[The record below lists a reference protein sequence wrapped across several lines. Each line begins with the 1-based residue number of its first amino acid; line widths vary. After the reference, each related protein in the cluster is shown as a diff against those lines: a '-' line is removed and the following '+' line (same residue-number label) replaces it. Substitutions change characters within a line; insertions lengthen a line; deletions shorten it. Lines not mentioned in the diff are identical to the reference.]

1 MIEIKQVKTRREKSL
16 FAKFPLKLYKGCPYY
31 VPSILMDEKNNFN
44 PKKNPNLKD
53 CEYDGFLAYKDGK
66 LVGRIAALINWQD
79 IAIHKEKAIRF
90 SRFECIDDLEVF
102 KALLTAVAEY
112 GKQHGLEVLHGPW
125 GFNDTDREGMLTFGF
140 DKRSTYSTNYYYPY
154 FHKNIEALGFEDE
167 SKWVEMNFGIP
178 NETDERSARLAE
190 MLMRKYEIKEVSDTL
205 SVKEILARYGD
216 QFFDTFNKAYSHLDG
231 FVPIVDKGMQ
241 KSVLDQFAVIVNTR
255 YISIL
260 IDKEERVAGF
270 GICLP
275 SICKPL
281 QKHGGRL
288 LPAIFSII
296 KAIKKPKELEM
307 ALIGVRP
314 EYKNAGFNA
323 LIINKIMKNIIE
335 DGVERVESN
344 PMLETNLS
352 IQQQWKFASSE
363 IIKKRQ
369 TYRIEIDKFLNK

>member
-1 MIEIKQVKTRREKSL
+1 
-16 FAKFPLKLYKGCPYY
+16 
-31 VPSILMDEKNNFN
+31 MDEKNNFN

-369 TYRIEIDKFLNK
+369 TYRIEIDKLLNK